1 MSEFDARA
9 RDWDADPEKV
19 ARAQAVAEAIREAVP
34 LHPGMRALE
43 YGCGTGL
50 LSFALREAL
59 GRITL
64 ADSSEGMLAVLCEKI
79 ARTGADNMRAV
90 RLDLTTDPL
99 PAERFDLIYTLM
111 TLHHI
116 PDTRQALRQFRALLA
131 PGGVLAIADLDAED
145 GSFHGEGFTGHNGFD
160 RDALAA
166 QLREAGLEEPRY
178 ETAFEMVKE
187 VDGRPRR
194 YPVFLAVARAPY

>member
-9 RDWDADPEKV
+9 RDWDADPAKV
-19 ARAQAVAEAIREAVP
+19 ERAQAVAAAIRDAVP
-34 LHPGMRALE
+34 LRPGMHALE

-50 LSFALREAL
+50 LSFALREELA
-59 GRITL
+59 RITL
-64 ADSSEGMLAVLCEKI
+64 ADSSEGMLAVLREKI
-79 ARTGADNMRAV
+79 AHSGADNMQVV

-116 PDTRQALRQFRALLA
+116 PDTEQILRRFRALLA
-131 PGGVLAIADLDAED
+131 PGGVLAVADLDAED

-166 QLREAGLEEPRY
+166 QLRAVGLEEPRC
-178 ETAFEMVKE
+178 ETAYEIVKE
-187 VDGRPRR
+187 VEGRARR